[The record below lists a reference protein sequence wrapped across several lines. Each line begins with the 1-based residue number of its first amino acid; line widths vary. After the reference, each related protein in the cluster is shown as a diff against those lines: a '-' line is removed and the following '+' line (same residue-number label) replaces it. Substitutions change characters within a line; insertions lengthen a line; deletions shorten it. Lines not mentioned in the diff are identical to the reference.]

1 MLQRFLL
8 LNLLLVVVNVLPAQF
23 YKTALPSPQFNNA
36 LQKIVVDFRYNFKNI
51 KGQTVLNQGELD
63 LYQSTVELPGANN
76 CVIYGS
82 HSVED
87 TTASWQGVFYKG
99 DNYKEAITAYKNVFR
114 LLSKSKLKLIDV
126 STAGFTGT
134 YEEPSEEVR
143 FTVSSLRLD
152 VMHPQYKRFFAEVEL
167 LSNYEGYQVNVNFYN
182 RKGDEERE

>member
-1 MLQRFLL
+1 MFQRILILTLL
-8 LNLLLVVVNVLPAQF
+8 SISVTMLPAQF

-36 LQKIVVDFRYNFKNI
+36 LEKIVVDFRYNFKNI
-51 KGQTVLNQGELD
+51 KGQTVINQGEFD

-99 DNYKEAITAYKNVFR
+99 DDYKAATAAYKSVYR

-126 STAGFTGT
+126 STTGFTGV

-167 LSNYEGYQVNVNFYN
+167 LTNYEGFQVNVNFYN